1 MKLTHI
7 SPEFNYNNVQGTLSM
22 SEKKSF
28 FSSKLI
34 KFDSNIEIKN
44 ESIVYYQNNNNEQIN
59 LNNELL
65 LGPVIY
71 DTSNDKKINHS
82 LVLDNSQTNI
92 QLNNNTAWILTID
105 YGLIFKNYL
114 FATLKKWRT
123 FEGITNNLTLN
134 NDINFSIESY
144 IKENLIDRYQLEK
157 IDLFI
162 SYNDVLT
169 NNPPLLLKNNVFDS
183 NVSSEDNLVKKY
195 NATKDNNKMNIRL
208 FFNQDKTSLEY
219 NFNYYYNIYFT
230 KV

>member
-71 DTSNDKKINHS
+71 DTSNDKKI
-82 LVLDNSQTNI
+82 
-92 QLNNNTAWILTID
+92 
-105 YGLIFKNYL
+105 
-114 FATLKKWRT
+114 
-123 FEGITNNLTLN
+123 
-134 NDINFSIESY
+134 
-144 IKENLIDRYQLEK
+144 
-157 IDLFI
+157 
-162 SYNDVLT
+162 
-169 NNPPLLLKNNVFDS
+169 
-183 NVSSEDNLVKKY
+183 
-195 NATKDNNKMNIRL
+195 TKRRKS
-208 FFNQDKTSLEY
+208 K
-219 NFNYYYNIYFT
+219 
-230 KV
+230 